1 MQLVRQLLGDPVL
14 VYHLFAAFDMAGERK
29 LDAVQASAAA
39 PALLLPLRSAALRP
53 PLACLLQP
61 RAAPGRAWGGAGL
74 VQALCRAAGE
84 VVDATLKAT
93 NKDPEDDPPLDVV
106 AGLYCD
112 RTAGD
117 HSARSAVRSRQGR
130 RGASRL
136 RLTRP
141 LAG

>member
-29 LDAVQASAAA
+29 LDA
-39 PALLLPLRSAALRP
+39 
-53 PLACLLQP
+53 
-61 RAAPGRAWGGAGL
+61 

>member
-1 MQLVRQLLGDPVL
+1 MP
-14 VYHLFAAFDMAGERK
+14 
-29 LDAVQASAAA
+29 AAA
-39 PALLLPLRSAALRP
+39 LGSAGPALGAGLGAGSW
-53 PLACLLQP
+53 
-61 RAAPGRAWGGAGL
+61 GRAWGGAGV

-93 NKDPEDDPPLDVV
+93 NKDPEDDPPLDIV